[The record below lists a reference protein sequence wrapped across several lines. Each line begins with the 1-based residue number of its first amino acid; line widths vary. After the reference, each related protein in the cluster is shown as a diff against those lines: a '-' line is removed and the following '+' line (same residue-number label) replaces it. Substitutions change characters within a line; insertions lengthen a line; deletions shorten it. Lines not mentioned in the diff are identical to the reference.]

1 MGVDVLCPESA
12 GLHVV
17 IGWLRRLFAR
27 EDPAEDLISAYVDSD
42 DADELPQVES
52 RLRAGGVDVDE
63 LRSVRETAM
72 MLRGLDT
79 VEAPKSYALTPEM
92 LAERGYSDSEID
104 GILNPRRRWGG
115 LRLAKPAVYVPLV
128 IGALALIGVAV
139 LTIGDITEYATD
151 RFETSSVER
160 EVIGFPGEP
169 GAPGEAGAPGPTGT
183 TEAAALAKEVVKEV
197 EVEKAVEVE
206 KEVVVHTVVV
216 EKEVEV
222 QAEKVVETVLVE
234 QFVEV
239 EVEKLVTVVIEKEIV
254 VEIEKEVV
262 VEVEKE
268 VAVAAE
274 MMEAEAGALVEESS
288 VEESAEAAKI
298 ALDVEPIATASV
310 TPTPDPC
317 LVTPASTP
325 MPSLSP
331 TASSSPTVTPTVSL
345 IPTCTPTPTPTPS
358 PTPTPMPT
366 QPATASPTSTSVVS
380 PTPTP

>member
-52 RLRAGGVDVDE
+52 RLRAGDVDVDE

-151 RFETSSVER
+151 RFETSSVEG

-169 GAPGEAGAPGPTGT
+169 GAPGEAGAPGPTRAA
-183 TEAAALAKEVVKEV
+183 EAAALAKEVVKEV
-197 EVEKAVEVE
+197 EVEKVVEVE
-206 KEVVVHTVVV
+206 KEVFVHTVVV
-216 EKEVEV
+216 EKQVEV

-234 QFVEV
+234 RIVEV

-274 MMEAEAGALVEESS
+274 MMEAKIDALVEESP
-288 VEESAEAAKI
+288 VEDNAEAAEVAKGI
-298 ALDVEPIATASV
+298 EPMATASV

-317 LVTPASTP
+317 LVIPASTP

-331 TASSSPTVTPTVSL
+331 IASSSPTVTPTVSL
-345 IPTCTPTPTPTPS
+345 IPTCTPTPTSTPS
-358 PTPTPMPT
+358 PTPMPT